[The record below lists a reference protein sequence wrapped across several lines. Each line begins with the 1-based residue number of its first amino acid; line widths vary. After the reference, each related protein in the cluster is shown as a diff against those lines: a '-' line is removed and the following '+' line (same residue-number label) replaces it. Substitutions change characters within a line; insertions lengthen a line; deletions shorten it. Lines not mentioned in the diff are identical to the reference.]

1 MGLLSAFALMRPIIF
16 AWCGRVRP
24 IPCGALRWARCECIC
39 ARDFSGLGS
48 WSPAIIF
55 IAGDHASFLISFAR
69 AGGFPTCTD
78 ARESARIL
86 EAFGTSAPV

>member
-24 IPCGALRWARCECIC
+24 IPLGRCAEPFWV
-39 ARDFSGLGS
+39 RDFSGLGT

-55 IAGDHASFLISFAR
+55 SAGDQALF
-69 AGGFPTCTD
+69 
-78 ARESARIL
+78 
-86 EAFGTSAPV
+86 